1 MNPQITYTPQQQMGY
16 GGFSVPCRVGNWAED
31 EYLQALKTQEHF
43 AKESVGMLTSQM
55 LSSTLNSALAP
66 VTLAPAPA
74 DGAIKFGDTIM
85 LSAAQGGVVAFD
97 TANRVDLAQEAY
109 AVTRTGEANAVACKR
124 TAWTVTPLAGGPKDG
139 LLRIGMPFALSC
151 TGADGRT
158 LYLQSQRYTLHNQ
171 NYAGSGG
178 SGSLAVVV
186 PALSADTVWK
196 VVVLDPSDLAQLESM
211 NQPVPANTYVSL
223 QHANT
228 CSLLYTATDKFV
240 KNKYNGEYLVSVLT
254 DTSINKGVWGK
265 RIGAAVGAG
274 NHFAFTTASA

>member
-1 MNPQITYTPQQQMGY
+1 M
-16 GGFSVPCRVGNWAED
+16 VGR
-31 EYLQALKTQEHF
+31 
-43 AKESVGMLTSQM
+43 
-55 LSSTLNSALAP
+55 
-66 VTLAPAPA
+66 
-74 DGAIKFGDTIM
+74 

-139 LLRIGMPFALSC
+139 LLRIGMPFALAC

-265 RIGAAVGAG
+265 RIGAAVGAA

>member
-1 MNPQITYTPQQQMGY
+1 MGY

-74 DGAIKFGDTIM
+74 DGALKFGDTIM

>member
-1 MNPQITYTPQQQMGY
+1 M
-16 GGFSVPCRVGNWAED
+16 RVAAIAAVED
-31 EYLQALKTQEHF
+31 
-43 AKESVGMLTSQM
+43 TSSC
-55 LSSTLNSALAP
+55 LIA
-66 VTLAPAPA
+66 APAA
-74 DGAIKFGDTIM
+74 DADALVVTGAAAAHAPLTNHSRDRIM
-85 LSAAQGGVVAFD
+85 VCRLSAAQGGVVAFD

-139 LLRIGMPFALSC
+139 LLRIGMPFALAC